1 MLPPYKRHANI
12 IPLYAFIRQWHGLFA
27 VHESIRVFSIP
38 LFKQTNKGFFVPSKL
53 EEMQMKKL
61 NEIAYEVADIQAPMK
76 VIVNYLD
83 CIKLQITKDENSGD
97 TALAFYSLVN
107 NRGLDN
113 VMDTLELLS
122 DRAEDLANRILEYS
136 DEEEAI
142 NEQA

>member
-1 MLPPYKRHANI
+1 
-12 IPLYAFIRQWHGLFA
+12 
-27 VHESIRVFSIP
+27 
-38 LFKQTNKGFFVPSKL
+38 
-53 EEMQMKKL
+53 MKKL

-83 CIKLQITKDENSGD
+83 CIKLQITKAENSGD
-97 TALAFYSLVN
+97 MVLAFHSLVN

-113 VMDTLELLS
+113 VVDTLELLS
-122 DRAEDLANRILEYS
+122 DRAEELANRILEYS

>member
-1 MLPPYKRHANI
+1 
-12 IPLYAFIRQWHGLFA
+12 
-27 VHESIRVFSIP
+27 
-38 LFKQTNKGFFVPSKL
+38 
-53 EEMQMKKL
+53 MKKL

-83 CIKLQITKDENSGD
+83 CIKFQTTKAKNSED
-97 TALAFYSLVN
+97 MALAFHSLVN

-122 DRAEDLANRILEYS
+122 DRAEELANRILEYS

>member
-1 MLPPYKRHANI
+1 
-12 IPLYAFIRQWHGLFA
+12 
-27 VHESIRVFSIP
+27 
-38 LFKQTNKGFFVPSKL
+38 
-53 EEMQMKKL
+53 MKKL
-61 NEIAYEVADIQAPMK
+61 NEIAYEVADIQTPMK

-83 CIKLQITKDENSGD
+83 CIKLQITKAENSVD
-97 TALAFYSLVN
+97 MALAFHSLVN

-122 DRAEDLANRILEYS
+122 DRAEDLANRILDYS